1 MARFV
6 HHMLRLLRTFTANP
20 SSLLKAAKSLPDYL
34 DAREFARTFPATS
47 SADAAPSTNPLV
59 EYFDQHTEGRGI
71 WKWRHYL
78 DVYHRHLQKFV
89 NSDVVL
95 AEIGVFSG
103 GRLEM
108 WEHYLGNRTRIH
120 GIAPRRIDAKLHF

>member
-6 HHMLRLLRTFTANP
+6 HDTLRVLRQFTTNP
-20 SSLLKAAKSLPDYL
+20 RSFLKATKSLPDYL
-34 DAREFARTFPATS
+34 DAREFARTFTAAS
-47 SADAAPSTNPLV
+47 SGDAAPSTNPLV
-59 EYFDQHTEGRGI
+59 EYFDRHTEGRGI

-95 AEIGVFSG
+95 AEIVVF
-103 GRLEM
+103 
-108 WEHYLGNRTRIH
+108 
-120 GIAPRRIDAKLHF
+120 